1 MSLHSL
7 NDFVVKMLN
16 FTICG
21 GRKRAT
27 TIFFSLSELGYSS
40 WEFNSRR
47 VRLHLTKKVSW
58 NLKRDE
64 DWQYASSLFRRLFFF
79 RITAIV
85 HIPACSIRQMLAV
98 ISRICILKDCIAV
111 QEKKKKV
118 VVLCSQPPQNV
129 KWGIFMSESCNDG
142 GKKLYKKA

>member
-21 GRKRAT
+21 GRKRPT

-40 WEFNSRR
+40 WDSTPGEFAYI
-47 VRLHLTKKVSW
+47 
-58 NLKRDE
+58 
-64 DWQYASSLFRRLFFF
+64 WQRKWVGIWKGMKIDSMQVHFLGDFFF

-98 ISRICILKDCIAV
+98 ISRIWILKDCIAV

-118 VVLCSQPPQNV
+118 VVLCSRPPQNV